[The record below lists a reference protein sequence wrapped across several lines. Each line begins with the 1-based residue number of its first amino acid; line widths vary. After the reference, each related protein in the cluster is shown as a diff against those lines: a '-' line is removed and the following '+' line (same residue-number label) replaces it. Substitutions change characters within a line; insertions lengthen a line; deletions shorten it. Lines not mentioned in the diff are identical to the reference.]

1 MDPSSIIGGLTAAA
15 ASGLAIG
22 TGLRLISTAR
32 RASRDLREFSRS
44 PDGALERQRLLQRS
58 AQTKTR
64 RLSGRTRESS
74 IVGLFGDALRHT
86 DGSYT
91 RGYDLPLQ
99 PTMLAPDEVADTYI
113 DGFADM
119 LTVDVPEGTILQFR
133 YAVGPDPGRAIAEHL
148 RARSYQDAYFP
159 AVRLHDLNIDF
170 LKAMAEQQVFR
181 QEHASLFVRV
191 PMSHENDRSLHGFN
205 TFFASMMTDW
215 REHRLS
221 GLKHRAAEHWSKSRN
236 DGVIRRIREHEEESL
251 RQAEK
256 CFRLLEMQS
265 PVSLRSLNREQ
276 LWRAVY
282 QSHVTGSPSVP
293 RLPQYDGLDLRDYLC
308 AETIEDRGWYVMHGI
323 CPATI
328 VSVFAPGEQ
337 FIAADAMRALMAHP
351 GLAFRHTIIT
361 EFISIDREKA
371 KAKLDSHIKHVER
384 SGTRADGRYELTPEA
399 EASFNDLK
407 QTRRAITGSREALVK
422 LRQYAVVYG
431 APAHTRPELR
441 ASVKQL
447 DVNAD
452 TLVSAFQS
460 LDGVQAAREEPA
472 ALHCLYPGTLV
483 GEACAESN
491 GRELTE
497 VAHSLAAFIP
507 AESSWGGSHRP
518 HTLMTTV
525 SGRLTGLNLWDK
537 SSRTNIKSPVVL
549 ILGEPGA
556 GKTICGARIINDALA
571 TVANL
576 RVHALDNG
584 GSLAPHAFVTR
595 ARYHRFTPEDPKA
608 INIWDFPELSYGKD
622 LQLNK
627 VTEQISLIVM
637 DAMNLAEASDPL
649 ARDLLSKAVV
659 QVLKNIAP
667 RNGPGKPRREPV
679 HSDLVAML
687 EAYDFGSDALNDR
700 AREIALALEKYLG
713 NPWLDA
719 PTHPDFQISSAYDVY
734 ELESLNAFQPD
745 IKQTLANRIGARVIR
760 AIGAKQPDG
769 TRAPTLVVFD
779 EVHEY
784 RHNFPGLIPVL
795 KKGTRHGRKHNVVTM
810 MMTHTYDDFEGMHDV
825 TSTAGVK
832 LIGKQTGDLS
842 LLERDARLSSRTI
855 QAISALK
862 NVDGLYTQ
870 WVMVLGSGDHQQVEV
885 VQNNLSPTLLWTFT
899 THPDEANAR
908 ARAAALRPNW
918 PLTEVIAWLA
928 SQYPQGLAA
937 SGLLFDESLLTEE
950 SLYSRK

>member
-1 MDPSSIIGGLTAAA
+1 MDPTSIVGGLTAAA
-15 ASGLAIG
+15 AYGLAIG
-22 TGLRLISTAR
+22 AGLRLLPTAR
-32 RASRDLREFSRS
+32 QASRDLRQFSTSR
-44 PDGALERQRLLQRS
+44 DGALERKQLLQRR
-58 AQTKTR
+58 AQTKAR

-74 IVGLFGDALRHT
+74 IVGLYGDVLRHA

-99 PTMLAPDEVADTYI
+99 ATMLASDEVVDAYTDS
-113 DGFADM
+113 FADM
-119 LTVDVPEGTILQFR
+119 LTVDLPAGTVLQFR

-148 RARSYQDAYFP
+148 RARSYEHAYFP
-159 AVRLHDLNIDF
+159 TARLHDLNLDF
-170 LKAMAEQQVFR
+170 LKAVTDTGVFR

-191 PMSHENDRSLHGFN
+191 PVRHENDRSFHGFN
-205 TFFASMMTDW
+205 TFVATMVSDW
-215 REHRLS
+215 RKHRFR
-221 GLKHRAAEHWSKSRN
+221 GLRHRAAKHWSSSRN
-236 DGVIRRIREHEEESL
+236 DGVVHRLREHEEESL
-251 RQAEK
+251 RKAEK
-256 CFRLLEMQS
+256 YFRLLEMQS
-265 PVSLRSLNREQ
+265 PVSLQRLNREQ

-282 QSHVTGSPSVP
+282 QSHVTGTTSVP

-308 AETIEDRGWYVMHGI
+308 AETIEDRGWYAMHGT

-337 FIAADAMRALMAHP
+337 FIAADAMRALTAHP

-422 LRQYAVVYG
+422 LRQYAVIYG
-431 APAHTRPELR
+431 DPARTRAELQR
-441 ASVKQL
+441 SVKQL

-452 TLVSAFQS
+452 TLVSAFQT
-460 LDGVQAAREEPA
+460 LDGVQASREEPA
-472 ALHCLYPGTLV
+472 ALHCLYPSTLV
-483 GEACAESN
+483 GEACAETN

-518 HTLMTTV
+518 HTLLTTV

-584 GSLAPHAFVTR
+584 GSLAPHAFVTG
-595 ARYHRFTPEDPKA
+595 ARYHRFNPESPKA
-608 INIWDFPELSYGKD
+608 INIWDFPELAYGKD
-622 LQLNK
+622 LELNK
-627 VTEQISLIVM
+627 ITEQISLIVM

-659 QVLKNIAP
+659 QVLKNVAP

-719 PTHPDFQISSAYDVY
+719 PTDPEFQIPSPYDVY
-734 ELESLNAFQPD
+734 ELDSLNAFQPD

-760 AIGAKQPDG
+760 AIGEKQPDG
-769 TRAPTLVVFD
+769 TRAPTLLVFD

-784 RHNFPGLIPVL
+784 RQNFPGLIPVL
-795 KKGTRHGRKHNVVTM
+795 KKGTRHGRKHNVVTL

-832 LIGKQTGDLS
+832 LIGRQTGDLS
-842 LLERDARLSSRTI
+842 LLARDARLSPRTL
-855 QAISALK
+855 QAIAALK
-862 NVDGLYTQ
+862 NIDGLYTQ
-870 WVMVLGSGDHQQVEV
+870 WVMVLGSGDDQQVEV

-899 THPDEANAR
+899 THPDEANTR
-908 ARAAALRPNW
+908 ARAAALRPDW

-928 SQYPQGLAA
+928 SQYPQGLAS
-937 SGLLFDESLLTEE
+937 SGLMFDESLLAGE
-950 SLYSRK
+950 SLR

>member
-1 MDPSSIIGGLTAAA
+1 MDPTLIVGAVTAAA
-15 ASGLAIG
+15 ASCLAIG
-22 TGLRLISTAR
+22 TGLRLIPTAR
-32 RASRDLREFSRS
+32 LAARDLRQFSRS
-44 PDGALERQRLLQRS
+44 RAGALEKERLQQRQM
-58 AQTKTR
+58 QTKAR
-64 RLSGRTRESS
+64 QLSGRTRDSS
-74 IVGLFGDALRHT
+74 IVGLYGDVLRHA

-91 RGYDLPLQ
+91 RGYDLPLHS
-99 PTMLAPDEVADTYI
+99 TMLAPDDVIDAYI

-119 LTVDVPEGTILQFR
+119 LTVDLPAGTVLQFR
-133 YAVGPDPGRAIAEHL
+133 YAVGHDPGRAIAEHL
-148 RARSYQDAYFP
+148 RARSYKDAYFP
-159 AVRLHDLNIDF
+159 ASRLHDLNIDF
-170 LKAMAEQQVFR
+170 LKAMADTRVFR

-191 PMSHENDRSLHGFN
+191 PVRHDYDRSLHGFN
-205 TFFASMMTDW
+205 TFIAAMARDW
-215 REHRLS
+215 REHRLRR
-221 GLKHRAAEHWSKSRN
+221 LKHRAMAHWSHSRN
-236 DGVIRRIREHEEESL
+236 DGVVRRLREHEEGSL

-265 PVSLRSLNREQ
+265 PVSLQRLNRDQ

-282 QSHVTGSPSVP
+282 QSHVSGSTSVP
-293 RLPQYDGLDLRDYLC
+293 RLPPYDGLDLRDHLC
-308 AETIEDRGWYVMHGI
+308 AETIQDHGWYVMHGV
-323 CPATI
+323 CPATVI
-328 VSVFAPGEQ
+328 SVFAPGEQ
-337 FIAADAMRALMAHP
+337 FIAADAMRALTAHP
-351 GLAFRHTIIT
+351 GLSFTHTIIT

-407 QTRRAITGSREALVK
+407 QTRKAITGSREALVK
-422 LRQYAVVYG
+422 LRQYAVIYG
-431 APAHTRPELR
+431 DPARTRAELQR
-441 ASVKQL
+441 SIKQL

-452 TLVSAFQS
+452 TLVSAFQT
-460 LDGVQAAREEPA
+460 LDGVQATREEPA

-483 GEACAESN
+483 GEAGAETN

-518 HTLMTTV
+518 HTLLSTV

-584 GSLAPHAFVTR
+584 GSLAPHALVTG
-595 ARYHRFTPEDPKA
+595 ARYHRFNPEDPKA
-608 INIWDFPELSYGKD
+608 INIWDFPELAYGKD

-627 VTEQISLIVM
+627 ITEQISLIVM
-637 DAMNLAEASDPL
+637 DAMYLAEASDPL

-687 EAYDFGSDALNDR
+687 EAYDFGSDALNER

-719 PTHPDFQISSAYDVY
+719 PTHPDFHISSAYDVY
-734 ELESLNAFQPD
+734 ELDSLNAFQAD

-760 AIGAKQPDG
+760 AIGERQPDG

-784 RHNFPGLIPVL
+784 RQNFPGLIPVL

-842 LLERDARLSSRTI
+842 LLARDAKLSSRTI

-908 ARAAALRPNW
+908 ARAAMLFRIGRFPRSL
-918 PLTEVIAWLA
+918 P
-928 SQYPQGLAA
+928 
-937 SGLLFDESLLTEE
+937 GLLHSTHRGSPL
-950 SLYSRK
+950 RG

>member
-1 MDPSSIIGGLTAAA
+1 MDPTLIVGAVTAAVA
-15 ASGLAIG
+15 YGLAIG
-22 TGLRLISTAR
+22 AGLRLIPSAR
-32 RASRDLREFSRS
+32 LASRDLRQFSRS
-44 PDGALERQRLLQRS
+44 RAGALEKERLLQRQT
-58 AQTKTR
+58 QTKAR

-74 IVGLFGDALRHT
+74 IVGLYGDVLRHD

-99 PTMLAPDEVADTYI
+99 PTMLAPDDVTDAYI

-119 LTVDVPEGTILQFR
+119 LTVDLPAGTVLQFR
-133 YAVGPDPGRAIAEHL
+133 YAVGHDPGRAIAEHL
-148 RARSYQDAYFP
+148 RARSYKEAYYP
-159 AVRLHDLNIDF
+159 ACRLHDLNIDF
-170 LKAMAEQQVFR
+170 LKALADRRVFR

-191 PMSHENDRSLHGFN
+191 PVRHESDRSLHGFN
-205 TFFASMMTDW
+205 TFVASMVRDW
-215 REHRLS
+215 REHRFRR
-221 GLKHRAAEHWSKSRN
+221 LKHRAAAHWSHSRN
-236 DGVIRRIREHEEESL
+236 DGVVRRLREHEEESL
-251 RQAEK
+251 RHAEK
-256 CFRLLEMQS
+256 CFRLLERQS
-265 PVSLRSLNREQ
+265 PVSLSRLNREQ
-276 LWRAVY
+276 LWRALY
-282 QSHVTGSPSVP
+282 QSHVSGSTSVP
-293 RLPQYDGLDLRDYLC
+293 RLPPYDGLDLRDYLC
-308 AETIEDRGWYVMHGI
+308 AETIRDHGWYVMHGI
-323 CPATI
+323 CPATV

-337 FIAADAMRALMAHP
+337 FIAADAMRASTAHP
-351 GLAFRHTIIT
+351 GLSFRHTIIT

-407 QTRRAITGSREALVK
+407 QTRKAITGSREALVK
-422 LRQYAVVYG
+422 LRQYAVIYG
-431 APAHTRPELR
+431 DPARTRAALQR
-441 ASVKQL
+441 SIKQL
-447 DVNAD
+447 DANAD
-452 TLVSAFQS
+452 TLVSAFQA

-483 GEACAESN
+483 GEACAETN

-518 HTLMTTV
+518 HTLLSTV

-556 GKTICGARIINDALA
+556 GKTICGARIINDVLA

-584 GSLAPHAFVTR
+584 GSLAPHAFVTG
-595 ARYHRFTPEDPKA
+595 ARYHRFNPEDPKA
-608 INIWDFPELSYGKD
+608 INIWDFPELAYGKD

-627 VTEQISLIVM
+627 ITEQISLIVM
-637 DAMNLAEASDPL
+637 DAMYLAEASDPL

-687 EAYDFGSDALNDR
+687 EAYDFGSDALNNR
-700 AREIALALEKYLG
+700 AREIGLALEKYLG

-719 PTHPDFQISSAYDVY
+719 PTHPDFQIGSAYDVY
-734 ELESLNAFQPD
+734 ELDSLNAFQAD

-760 AIGAKQPDG
+760 AIGERQPDG

-784 RHNFPGLIPVL
+784 RQNFPGLIPVL

-842 LLERDARLSSRTI
+842 LLARDAKLSPRTI
-855 QAISALK
+855 QAIGALK

-908 ARAAALRPNW
+908 ARAAMLRPDW
-918 PLTEVIAWLA
+918 PLPEVIAWLA
-928 SQYPQGLAA
+928 SQYPQGLAS
-937 SGLLFDESLLTEE
+937 SGLMFDESLLISEALH
-950 SLYSRK
+950 S

>member
-15 ASGLAIG
+15 AYGLAIG
-22 TGLRLISTAR
+22 TGLRLIPTAR
-32 RASRDLREFSRS
+32 RASRDLRDFSRS
-44 PDGALERQRLLQRS
+44 PDGILERERHLQRS
-58 AQTKTR
+58 AQSKAR
-64 RLSGRTRESS
+64 QLSGRTRESS
-74 IVGLFGDALRHT
+74 IVGLYGDVLRHT

-99 PTMLAPDEVADTYI
+99 PTMLATDEVADAYI

-119 LTVDVPEGTILQFR
+119 LTVDLPAGTILQFR

-148 RARSYQDAYFP
+148 RARSYKEAYFP
-159 AVRLHDLNIDF
+159 AGRLHDLNIDF
-170 LKAMAEQQVFR
+170 LKTMAEQRVFR

-191 PMSHENDRSLHGFN
+191 PMSHENDRSLSGFN
-205 TFFASMMTDW
+205 TFFASMISDW

-221 GLKHRAAEHWSKSRN
+221 GLKQRAAEHWSKSRN
-236 DGVIRRIREHEEESL
+236 DEVVRRIHEHEEETL

-256 CFRLLEMQS
+256 YFRLLEMQS
-265 PVSLRSLNREQ
+265 PVSLHRLNREQ

-282 QSHVTGSPSVP
+282 QSHVTGSPAVP
-293 RLPQYDGLDLRDYLC
+293 RLPQFDGLNLRDYLC
-308 AETIEDRGWYVMHGI
+308 AETIEDRGWYVMHGV
-323 CPATI
+323 CPATF

-337 FIAADAMRALMAHP
+337 FIAADAMRALTAHP

-422 LRQYAVVYG
+422 LRQYAVIYG
-431 APAHTRPELR
+431 DPPRSRAELR

-452 TLVSAFQS
+452 TLVRAFQS

-472 ALHCLYPGTLV
+472 ALHCLYPSTLV
-483 GEACAESN
+483 GEACAETN

-518 HTLMTTV
+518 HTLLTTV

-584 GSLAPHAFVTR
+584 GSLAPHAFVTG
-595 ARYHRFTPEDPKA
+595 ARYHRFTPEAPKA

-734 ELESLNAFQPD
+734 ELDSLNAFQPD

-842 LLERDARLSSRTI
+842 LLARDARLSPRAI

-908 ARAAALRPNW
+908 ARAAALRTDW

>member
-1 MDPSSIIGGLTAAA
+1 MIMDPSWIVGGLTVAAA
-15 ASGLAIG
+15 YGLAIG
-22 TGLRLISTAR
+22 TGLRLIPTAK
-32 RASRDLREFSRS
+32 RASRDLRQFSRS
-44 PDGALERQRLLQRS
+44 RDGDLERQRLLLQH
-58 AQTKTR
+58 AQTKAR
-64 RLSGRTRESS
+64 RPSGRTRESS
-74 IVGLFGDALRHT
+74 IVGLYGDVLRHT

-99 PTMLAPDEVADTYI
+99 PTMLAPDEVTDANI

-119 LTVDVPEGTILQFR
+119 LTVDLPAGTVLQFR
-133 YAVGPDPGRAIAEHL
+133 YAVAPDPGRAIAEHL
-148 RARSYQDAYFP
+148 RARSYEHAYFP
-159 AVRLHDLNIDF
+159 AARLHDLNIDF
-170 LKAMAEQQVFR
+170 LKAVADTHVFR

-191 PMSHENDRSLHGFN
+191 PVQHENDRSLHGFN
-205 TFFASMMTDW
+205 TFVASMFSDW
-215 REHRLS
+215 REHTLRRLR
-221 GLKHRAAEHWSKSRN
+221 HRAAAEWANSRN
-236 DGVIRRIREHEEESL
+236 DGVVRRIREHEEESL
-251 RQAEK
+251 RKAEK
-256 CFRLLEMQS
+256 YFRLLEMQC
-265 PVSLRSLNREQ
+265 PVSLHRLHREQ

-282 QSHVTGSPSVP
+282 QSHVRGSTSVP
-293 RLPQYDGLDLRDYLC
+293 RLPQYDGVDRRDYLC
-308 AETIEDRGWYVMHGI
+308 AETIEDRGWYVMHGV
-323 CPATI
+323 CPASI

-337 FIAADAMRALMAHP
+337 FIAADAMRALTAHP

-384 SGTRADGRYELTPEA
+384 SGTRADGWYELTPEA
-399 EASFNDLK
+399 EASFTDLK
-407 QTRRAITGSREALVK
+407 QTRKAITGSREALVK

-431 APAHTRPELR
+431 EPARSPAELR
-441 ASVKQL
+441 QSIKQL

-452 TLVSAFQS
+452 TLVSAFQT

-483 GEACAESN
+483 GEACDETN

-507 AESSWGGSHRP
+507 AESAWGGSYRP
-518 HTLMTTV
+518 HTLLTTV

-571 TVANL
+571 TVPYL

-584 GSLAPHAFVTR
+584 GSLAPHAAVTG

-608 INIWDFPELSYGKD
+608 INIWDFPELAYGKD

-627 VTEQISLIVM
+627 ITEQISLIVM

-667 RNGPGKPRREPV
+667 RNGPGKLRREPI

-687 EAYDFGSDALNDR
+687 EAYDFGSDALNQR

-734 ELESLNAFQPD
+734 ELDCLNAFQPD

-760 AIGAKQPDG
+760 AIGETQPDG

-784 RHNFPGLIPVL
+784 RQNFPGLIPVL

-842 LLERDARLSSRTI
+842 MLARDARLSPRTI
-855 QAISALK
+855 QAIGALK

-885 VQNNLSPTLLWTFT
+885 VQNNLSPSLLWTFT

-908 ARAAALRPNW
+908 VRAAMLRPDW

-928 SQYPQGLAA
+928 SQYPQGLAS
-937 SGLLFDESLLTEE
+937 SGLIFDEALLSGE
-950 SLYSRK
+950 SLHS